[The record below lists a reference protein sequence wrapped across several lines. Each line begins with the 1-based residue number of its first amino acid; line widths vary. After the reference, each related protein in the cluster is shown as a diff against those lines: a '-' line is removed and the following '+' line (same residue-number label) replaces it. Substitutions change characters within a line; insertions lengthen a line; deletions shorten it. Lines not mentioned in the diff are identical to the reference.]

1 MSELQ
6 TFGEY
11 LIILFV
17 ILLALSFILSTSPFI
32 CVFYARLLP
41 ETID

>member
-6 TFGEY
+6 AFGEY

-17 ILLALSFILSTSPFI
+17 ILLALSFMQLSYISRPVKI
-32 CVFYARLLP
+32 N
-41 ETID
+41 